1 MADVSEFLLLGVV
14 LGLVQGISPG
24 PLVTLVISETLKFG
38 KREGSKVAV
47 SPLISDSTVAVLAL
61 VVLSNLAQNA
71 LIIGVISLLGA
82 GYLIYLAWDNLKVK
96 TSILEAGSAKKGAL
110 KRALVTNFLNPH
122 VYVFWFSV
130 GGPIILRSLTV
141 NVSATALYLAG
152 LFTFLIGSMASIAYV
167 VYRSKAFIGS
177 KYYVYLIR
185 ALGIVLIL
193 FALVLVSEGLTLLAT
208 I

>member
-38 KREGSKVAV
+38 KKEGFKVAV

-82 GYLIYLAWDNLKVK
+82 GYLIYLAWDNLRVK
-96 TSILEAGSAKKGAL
+96 TTILEAGSAEKGAL

-130 GGPIILRSLTV
+130 GAPIILRSLAV
-141 NVSATALYLAG
+141 HGSATVLYLVGFFA
-152 LFTFLIGSMASIAYV
+152 LLIGSMVSIAYV
-167 VYRSKAFIGS
+167 VHKSKAFIGG

-185 ALGIVLIL
+185 ALGVVLIL
-193 FALVLVSEGLTLLAT
+193 FAILLVSEGLTLLAT
-208 I
+208 V

>member
-1 MADVSEFLLLGVV
+1 MADSFEFLLLGVV

-24 PLVTLVISETLKFG
+24 PLVALVISETLKFG
-38 KREGSKVAV
+38 KREGFKVAV

-61 VVLSNLAQNA
+61 VVLSNVAQNA

-96 TSILEAGSAKKGAL
+96 TTILEAGSAKKGAL

-130 GGPIILRSLTV
+130 GGPIILRSLIV
-141 NVSATALYLAG
+141 HASATALYLVG
-152 LFTFLIGSMASIAYV
+152 LFAFLIGSMASIAYV
-167 VYRSKAFIGS
+167 VYKSKAFIGS
-177 KYYVYLIR
+177 KHYVYLIR
-185 ALGIVLIL
+185 ALGIVLIV

>member
-38 KREGSKVAV
+38 KKEGFKVAV
-47 SPLISDSTVAVLAL
+47 SPLITDSTVAALAL

-96 TSILEAGSAKKGAL
+96 TTILEAGSAKRGAL
-110 KRALVTNFLNPH
+110 GRALVTNLLNPH

-130 GGPIILRSLTV
+130 GGPIILRSLAV
-141 NVSATALYLAG
+141 HVSATVLYLVG
-152 LFTFLIGSMASIAYV
+152 FYVFLIGSMASIAYV
-167 VYRSKAFIGS
+167 VYRSKVFIGS
-177 KYYVYLIR
+177 KYYVYLVR

>member
-1 MADVSEFLLLGVV
+1 
-14 LGLVQGISPG
+14 
-24 PLVTLVISETLKFG
+24 
-38 KREGSKVAV
+38 
-47 SPLISDSTVAVLAL
+47 
-61 VVLSNLAQNA
+61 VLSNLAQNA

-130 GGPIILRSLTV
+130 GGPIILRSLAV
-141 NVSATALYLAG
+141 HVSATVLYLVG
-152 LFTFLIGSMASIAYV
+152 FFVLLIGSMVSITYV
-167 VYRSKAFIGS
+167 VHKSKAFIAS
-177 KYYVYLIR
+177 RYYVYFVR

-193 FALVLVSEGLTLLAT
+193 FALVLVSEGLTLLAS